1 LFAFCTLAVV
11 VPKWYALNFIP
22 QSPILNFMAGE
33 KSPDKNEF
41 LQNTDRIAWHP
52 AFRSAIKLEFE
63 EYQDVLEF
71 KFETELNDEPL
82 KVDAVIIKKLK
93 DVVIKKNIA
102 AIFRPDNIFEFKS
115 PGDFFSV
122 HDFYKVYG
130 YACFYLYMNK
140 LRVTDVTITIVETRH
155 PRELFTHLKE
165 IRGYQVEE
173 AWSGIY
179 HIKGDI
185 IPIQVIESKR
195 LAAGEDL
202 WLRALGNK
210 LDKASALEVVEKAAR
225 RRNDAGIRSYLYV
238 LMRSNPGIIQ
248 EVLKMS
254 DVADITFEEAL
265 EQAGFIA
272 KWEARGEEAKA
283 LKIAKNLLASGCS
296 VEQTAKLAELDI
308 EKVRTLAG

>member
-1 LFAFCTLAVV
+1 MV
-11 VPKWYALNFIP
+11 
-22 QSPILNFMAGE
+22 GE
-33 KSPDKNEF
+33 ESPDKNEF

-63 EYQDVLEF
+63 EYQDALEF

-93 DVVIKKNIA
+93 DVVIRKNIA
-102 AIFRPDNIFEFKS
+102 AIFRLDNIFEFKS

-130 YACFYLYMNK
+130 YACFYLYLNK
-140 LRVTDVTITIVETRH
+140 IRVTDVTITIVETRH

-165 IRGYQVEE
+165 VRGYQVEE
-173 AWSGIY
+173 VWPGIY

-195 LAAGEDL
+195 LAIGEDL

-210 LDKASALEVVEKAAR
+210 LDKAGALEVIGKAALR
-225 RRNDAGIRSYLYV
+225 KDDADIRSYLYV
-238 LMRSNPGIIQ
+238 IMRSNPGIIQ

-272 KWEARGEEAKA
+272 RWEARGEEAKA
-283 LKIAKNLLASGCS
+283 LKIVKNLLASGFS
-296 VEQTAKLAELDI
+296 VEQAAQLAELDI
-308 EKVRTLAG
+308 EKVKTLAG

>member
-1 LFAFCTLAVV
+1 MADEKG
-11 VPKWYALNFIP
+11 PK
-22 QSPILNFMAGE
+22 E
-33 KSPDKNEF
+33 NES

-52 AFRSAIKLEFE
+52 AFRSALRLEFE
-63 EYQDVLEF
+63 EYQDALEF

-93 DVVIKKNIA
+93 DVAIKKNIA
-102 AIFRPDNIFEFKS
+102 AIFRSDNIFEFKS

-122 HDFYKVYG
+122 HDFYKAYG
-130 YACFYLYMNK
+130 YACFYLSLNRI
-140 LRVTDVTITIVETRH
+140 RVTDVTITIVETRH
-155 PRELFTHLKE
+155 PRELFAHFKE
-165 IRGYQVEE
+165 VRGYQVEE
-173 AWSGIY
+173 PWPGIY

-210 LDKASALEVVEKAAR
+210 LDKASALAVVEKAAL
-225 RRNDAGIRSYLYV
+225 RRNDADIRSYLYV

-248 EVLKMS
+248 EALKMS

-272 KWEARGEEAKA
+272 KWEARGEAKGEARGKA
-283 LKIAKNLLASGCS
+283 IGEARGKAIGEARGEEKRAVKIAKNLLADGFS
-296 VEQTAKLAELDI
+296 VEQAAKLAELDI
-308 EKVRTLAG
+308 EKVKTLTG